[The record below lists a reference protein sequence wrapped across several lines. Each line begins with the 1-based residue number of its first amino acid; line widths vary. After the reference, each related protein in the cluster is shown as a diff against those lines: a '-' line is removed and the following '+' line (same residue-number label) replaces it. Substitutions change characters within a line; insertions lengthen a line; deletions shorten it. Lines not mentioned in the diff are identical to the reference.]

1 MAPETAFERIRRVLD
16 ESEEIDSALKEGLEE
31 GIRLIEKGP
40 TNAGFK
46 KIVEK
51 NLPE

>member
-1 MAPETAFERIRRVLD
+1 MAPETAFERIRRVLE
-16 ESEEIDSALKEGLEE
+16 ESEEIDSALKEGLKE
-31 GIRLIEKGP
+31 GIQLLEKSP

-46 KIVEK
+46 KIVER